1 MKIQVFLF
9 IAVCW
14 IWIGNSRLGAA
25 SANVI
30 PKDQQA
36 LIEGLCYSAMLRPAV
51 KETWPD
57 LRSFNITSVTGD
69 NVGAFT
75 KTEAVVGPG
84 QCTVTVEVRT
94 RQRGSATLTLIFEAE
109 AGRKYV
115 LRPVYRGSVIA
126 ATIQNS
132 DTGEFGAKTWSSGKK
147 KKAPPSETL
156 LVRPD
161 GPAPNKTGVFAF
173 RRSA

>member
-1 MKIQVFLF
+1 MKIRGFLF
-9 IAVCW
+9 IAICW
-14 IWIGNSRLGAA
+14 IWIDSSHLGAT

-36 LIEGLCYSAMLRPAV
+36 LIEGLCYSAMLSPAV

-57 LRSFNITSVTGD
+57 LRSFNITNVTGD
-69 NVGAFT
+69 NVGAFS

-84 QCTVTVEVRT
+84 QCAVTVEVRT

-109 AGRKYV
+109 AGTRYV
-115 LRPVYRGSVIA
+115 LRPVYRGNAIA

-132 DTGEFGAKTWSSGKK
+132 DTGEFVAKTWNFEKK
-147 KKAPPSETL
+147 KKAPRPETL

-161 GPAPNKTGVFAF
+161 GPVRNKTGVFVI

>member
-1 MKIQVFLF
+1 MKIRGFLF
-9 IAVCW
+9 IAICW
-14 IWIGNSRLGAA
+14 IWIGSSRLGAA

-36 LIEGLCYSAMLRPAV
+36 LIEGLCYSAMLSPAV

-57 LRSFNITSVTGD
+57 LRSFNITNVTGD
-69 NVGAFT
+69 NVGAFS

-84 QCTVTVEVRT
+84 QCAVTVEVRT

-109 AGRKYV
+109 AGTRYV
-115 LRPVYRGSVIA
+115 LRPVYRGNAIA

-132 DTGEFGAKTWSSGKK
+132 DTGEFVAKTWNFEKK
-147 KKAPPSETL
+147 KKAPRPETL
-156 LVRPD
+156 LVRPGD
-161 GPAPNKTGVFAF
+161 LT
-173 RRSA
+173 